1 MTPGL
6 LLDAVEP
13 LPDEWLVVVDPQA
26 IFADPATS
34 AWGSPM
40 WAQTVPRIVSLAA
53 AYGPERTIVTRFV
66 ADPGVGGSWASYYD
80 DWPFA
85 LVPGTDE
92 LYAVVPELA
101 GLAEHVVTEPTFGKW
116 GDRLRSVVGRQ
127 PRIALAGVATDC
139 CVIATAIPAGD
150 AGASVRV
157 VGDACAGSTPE
168 NHAKAL
174 DVMRLF
180 APQVTVI

>member
-1 MTPGL
+1 MSSSL
-6 LLDAVEP
+6 EDLAP
-13 LPDEWLVVVDPQA
+13 LTDEWLVVIDPQA

-40 WAQTVPRIVSLAA
+40 WAATVPRIRRLVA
-53 AYGPERTIVTRFV
+53 AYERRVVVTRFV
-66 ADPGVGGSWASYYD
+66 ADPGVGGSWAGYYD
-80 DWPFA
+80 DWQFA
-85 LVPGTDE
+85 LAPGTDP

-101 GLAEHVVTEPTFGKW
+101 DLADHVVTEPTFGKW
-116 GDRLRSVVGRQ
+116 GEGLRAVVGDQ

-157 VGDACAGSTPE
+157 LADACAGSTPE

-180 APQVTVI
+180 APQITVV

>member
-1 MTPGL
+1 VSDSSP
-6 LLDAVEP
+6 LDVVEP
-13 LPDEWLVVVDPQA
+13 LPGEWLVVIDPQT
-26 IFADPATS
+26 IFTDPATS

-40 WAQTVPRIVSLAA
+40 WAETVPRIARLAA
-53 AYGPERTIVTRFV
+53 AYDGRVVVTRFV
-66 ADPGVGGSWASYYD
+66 ADPGVGGSWAHYYD

-85 LVPGTDE
+85 LVPETDA

-101 GLAEHVVTEPTFGKW
+101 GLARHVVTEPTFGKW
-116 GDRLRSVVGRQ
+116 GHGLRSVVGDQ

-157 VGDACAGSTPE
+157 FGDACAGSTPE

-180 APQVTVI
+180 APQVTVV

>member
-1 MTPGL
+1 VSSSV
-6 LLDAVEP
+6 DAVEP

-40 WAQTVPRIVSLAA
+40 WAETVPRIRRLVT
-53 AYGPERTIVTRFV
+53 AYAGRVVVTRFV
-66 ADPGVGGSWASYYD
+66 ADPDVGGSWARYYD

-85 LVPGTDE
+85 LVPGTDP

-101 GLAEHVVTEPTFGKW
+101 DLADHVVTEPTFGKW
-116 GDRLRSVVGRQ
+116 GTQLRSVVGDQ
-127 PRIALAGVATDC
+127 PRIAVAGVATDC
-139 CVIATAIPAGD
+139 CVIATALPAGD
-150 AGASVRV
+150 SGASVRV
-157 VGDACAGSTPE
+157 LADACAGSTPE

-180 APQVTVI
+180 APQVTVV